1 MAEDRILRDDETEL
15 IAIAALITT
24 NCPNQLTWH
33 IKGAGRH
40 GATESRIRLA
50 YDLGMAIAQA
60 AGCRVGS
67 LPSLADVDLED
78 TKTL

>member
-15 IAIAALITT
+15 IAIAALVTT

-50 YDLGMAIAQA
+50 YDLAMAITQA
-60 AGCRVGS
+60 AGCRLDS
-67 LPSLADVDLED
+67 LPGLADIDFED
-78 TKTL
+78 TKTT